1 MFFENPNN
9 KKVKVRGY
17 TNKMNID
24 FVEKQKSK
32 ILLVINSLKGGGAER
47 VVLTLGQ
54 GFHDLGYEVHVLT
67 FKPQIEF
74 SLNPNLN
81 YHLLK
86 FKNFKLIP
94 KLDRRD
100 RVFAYVVD
108 RYISKKIG
116 KPELIISNLDRA
128 DSILSYS
135 RLPNIT
141 YVIHNTLSLLYGFN
155 KNDNNEKK
163 IKFSKIYS
171 KHPCICVSQGAEKD
185 FIESFGQI
193 TPTTAVHNPIDKES
207 IQKQADVFVPEY
219 QNYIIH
225 VGSFKE
231 AKRHDVLVK
240 AYAKTDRSMPL
251 LLLGQG
257 KYKNEIEQLVVDLG
271 LEDKVVFLGFQEN
284 PFPYIKHAQLKVL
297 TSDWEGFALV
307 IAEALVLDTPVIS
320 TNCPSGPSELLPQKN
335 LMPMGDVDAIADKL
349 SQAMENPK
357 QFQAPFD
364 EALLPAKIAEKYL
377 HFVQSIK

>member
-1 MFFENPNN
+1 M
-9 KKVKVRGY
+9 RGY
-17 TNKMNID
+17 NNNMGKAFI
-24 FVEKQKSK
+24 EKKSK

-67 FKPQIEF
+67 FKPQVEF

-81 YHLLK
+81 YHMLK

-135 RLPNIT
+135 RLSNIT
-141 YVIHNTLSLLYGFN
+141 YVIHNTVSLLYGFN
-155 KNDNNEKK
+155 IKDNHDKK

-185 FIESFGQI
+185 FIKSFGQI
-193 TPTTAVHNPIDKES
+193 TPTTAIYNPIDKDS
-207 IQKQADVFVPEY
+207 IQEQAKAFIPEY

-225 VGSFKE
+225 VGSFKD

-240 AYAKTDRSMPL
+240 AYAKTDQSMPL

-257 KYKNEIEQLVVDLG
+257 KYKDDIEQLVKNLNI
-271 LEDKVVFLGFQEN
+271 EDKVIFLGFQEN
-284 PFPYIKHAQLKVL
+284 PFPYIKHAQFKVL

-307 IAEALVLDTPVIS
+307 IAEALVLNTPVIS
-320 TNCPSGPSELLPQKN
+320 TDCPSGPSELLPQKN
-335 LMPMGDVDAIADKL
+335 LMPMGDVDAIADTL
-349 SQAMENPK
+349 SQAMENPE

-377 HFVQSIK
+377 HFVQSIKQK

>member
-1 MFFENPNN
+1 M
-9 KKVKVRGY
+9 K
-17 TNKMNID
+17 TD
-24 FVEKQKSK
+24 FIEKRKSK

-67 FKPQIEF
+67 FKPQVEF

-81 YHLLK
+81 YHMLK

-100 RVFAYVVD
+100 RVFAHVVD

-135 RLPNIT
+135 RLSNIT

-155 KNDNNEKK
+155 IKDNHEKK

-185 FIESFGQI
+185 FIKSFGQI
-193 TPTTAVHNPIDKES
+193 TPTTAIHNPIDKES
-207 IQKQADVFVPEY
+207 IQEQANAFVPEY

-225 VGSFKE
+225 VGSFKD
-231 AKRHDVLVK
+231 AKRHDLLVK
-240 AYAKTDRSMPL
+240 AYAKTNQSMPL

-257 KYKNEIEQLVVDLG
+257 KYKNDIEQLVIDLG
-271 LEDKVVFLGFQEN
+271 LEEKVIFLGFQEN
-284 PFPYIKHAQLKVL
+284 PFPYIKYAQFKVL
-297 TSDWEGFALV
+297 TSDWEGCPLV
-307 IAEALVLDTPVIS
+307 IPEALAIGTPVIS

-335 LMPMGDVDAIADKL
+335 LMPMGDIDAIARKL

-377 HFVQSIK
+377 HFVRSIK

>member
-1 MFFENPNN
+1 M
-9 KKVKVRGY
+9 KK
-17 TNKMNID
+17 D
-24 FVEKQKSK
+24 FIEKHKSK

-67 FKPQIEF
+67 FKPQVEF

-81 YHLLK
+81 YHMLK

-135 RLPNIT
+135 RLSNIT
-141 YVIHNTLSLLYGFN
+141 YVIHNTLSSLNGFSI
-155 KNDNNEKK
+155 KDNHEKK

-185 FIESFGQI
+185 FIKSFGQI
-193 TPTTAVHNPIDKES
+193 TPTTAIHNPIDKDS
-207 IQKQADVFVPEY
+207 IQEQANAFVPEY

-225 VGSFKE
+225 VGSFKD
-231 AKRHDVLVK
+231 AKRHDLLVK
-240 AYAKTDRSMPL
+240 AYAKTDQSMPL

-257 KYKNEIEQLVVDLG
+257 KYKNDIEQLVIDLG
-271 LEDKVVFLGFQEN
+271 LEEKVIFLGFQEN
-284 PFPYIKHAQLKVL
+284 PFPYIKYAQFKVL
-297 TSDWEGFALV
+297 TSDWEGCPLV
-307 IAEALVLDTPVIS
+307 IPEALAIGTPVIS
-320 TNCPSGPSELLPQKN
+320 TNCPSRC
-335 LMPMGDVDAIADKL
+335 
-349 SQAMENPK
+349 
-357 QFQAPFD
+357 
-364 EALLPAKIAEKYL
+364 ALLYRKSKCLYRL
-377 HFVQSIK
+377 KRGWFC

>member
-1 MFFENPNN
+1 MKKYITKIKKDSAENT
-9 KKVKVRGY
+9 K
-17 TNKMNID
+17 D
-24 FVEKQKSK
+24 K
-32 ILLVINSLKGGGAER
+32 ILLVINCLKGGGAER

-54 GFHDLGYEVHVLT
+54 GFYDLGYEVHVLR
-67 FKPQIEF
+67 FKSQVEYDM
-74 SLNPNLN
+74 NPNLN
-81 YHLLK
+81 YHMLK

-100 RVFAYVVD
+100 RVFAHVVNRYVA
-108 RYISKKIG
+108 RKIG

-135 RLPNIT
+135 KLSNIVH
-141 YVIHNTLSLLYGFN
+141 VIHTTLSQLYKFDN
-155 KNDNNEKK
+155 VDESEKLKSRMMEIYAKN
-163 IKFSKIYS
+163 
-171 KHPCICVSQGAEKD
+171 PCICVSRGAEED
-185 FIESFGQI
+185 FIKSFGHI
-193 TPTTAVHNPIDKES
+193 TPTTAIHNPIDKDS
-207 IQKQADVFVPEY
+207 IQKQAKAFIPEY

-240 AYAKTDRSMPL
+240 AYAKTDQSMPL

-257 KYKNEIEQLVVDLG
+257 KYKNDIEELVKSLNI
-271 LEDKVVFLGFQEN
+271 EDKVIFLGFQEN
-284 PFPYIKHAQLKVL
+284 PFPYIKHAQLKIL
-297 TSDWEGFALV
+297 TSDREGFALV

-320 TNCPSGPSELLPQKN
+320 TDCPSGPSELLPQKN
-335 LMPMGDVDAIADKL
+335 LMPMGDVDAIADTL